1 MCMLLKSKPLM
12 TAPYQTDDFVPILTF
27 PITDAELATND
38 AFICGTCEPNLTAL
52 VDGNTNLI

>member
-1 MCMLLKSKPLM
+1 M